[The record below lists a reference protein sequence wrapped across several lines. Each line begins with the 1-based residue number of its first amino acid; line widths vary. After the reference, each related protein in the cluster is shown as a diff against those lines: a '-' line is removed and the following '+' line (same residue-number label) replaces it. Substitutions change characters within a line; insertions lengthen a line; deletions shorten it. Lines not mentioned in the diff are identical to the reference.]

1 MGDFLCDPCAQV
13 GKNGVEAGRAR
24 PHHGGYEPGLLHQ
37 YSLEPVTISLLPQPL
52 VCEEELPSL
61 GCSDK
66 WEGEKRE
73 RTLGL
78 LSCAVT

>member
-1 MGDFLCDPCAQV
+1 M
-13 GKNGVEAGRAR
+13 EAGRAK
-24 PHHGGYEPGLLHQ
+24 PHHSGYEPGLLHQ
-37 YSLEPVTISLLPQPL
+37 YSLEPVTISLPQPL
-52 VCEEELPSL
+52 ACEEELPSL

-66 WEGEKRE
+66 WEGERRE